1 MLASLTQ
8 CKISM
13 INKCKQDLNAT
24 ISACLFYACQE
35 EGWFFADSEGDI
47 CGCQWSKN
55 QGNNPVQKSLM
66 VEIRDGY

>member
-1 MLASLTQ
+1 M
-8 CKISM
+8 
-13 INKCKQDLNAT
+13 NAT